1 MLMDRKPLYTEAFAE
16 VVTLKWMQPLR
27 FVLLNKIAQ
36 LVISD
41 MKSSSQGFERQQ
53 LLMI

>member
-1 MLMDRKPLYTEAFAE
+1 MDRKPSYSEAFAE
-16 VVTLKWMQPLR
+16 VVAVKWMQPLR
-27 FVLLNKIAQ
+27 FVLLTKDAK

-41 MKSSSQGFERQQ
+41 MKSLSQGFERQQ